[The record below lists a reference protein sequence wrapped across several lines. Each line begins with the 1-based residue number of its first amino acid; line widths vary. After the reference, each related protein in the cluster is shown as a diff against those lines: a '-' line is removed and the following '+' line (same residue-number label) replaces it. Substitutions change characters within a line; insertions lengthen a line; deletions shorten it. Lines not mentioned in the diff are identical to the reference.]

1 LLFHPPAISLPTRG
15 WRGSFQ
21 FYEDFDTEEMK
32 IHLVR
37 IVVEEDALI
46 FKEETIGT
54 TEKKGI

>member
-1 LLFHPPAISLPTRG
+1 M
-15 WRGSFQ
+15 Q

-54 TEKKGI
+54 TEKKGIQDDK